1 MHKFSWNDEFWH
13 TLDFELLSISCI
25 RLFFIVSNFVYVFI
39 YRSKF
44 EPKHSPNRKK
54 ATRLKWD
61 CECAFYCFEHEIRN
75 MLNDFVVLVA
85 IKKKIEWYC
94 ERCMRFKA
102 SIWLC
107 FVPVIFFDKTWSNF
121 LIMIVLW
128 SSQSAN
134 WYFVL
139 AFIQFTILFSNVNA
153 SIHKTKK
160 LYSFT
165 IDRISHFTFYVC
177 MYRVHS
183 FWL

>member
-1 MHKFSWNDEFWH
+1 MKWSKKQDRKSVLHVKIDLIFHEKFWSIKIWVNSRYILKFEDISVFHHCFVFNFNRCLIKIEKKCTHFAGMTNFDIH
-13 TLDFELLSISCI
+13 SILICFQFHALDF
-25 RLFFIVSNFVYVFI
+25 FFIVSNFVYVFI

-107 FVPVIFFDKTWSNF
+107 FVPVIFF
-121 LIMIVLW
+121 
-128 SSQSAN
+128 
-134 WYFVL
+134 
-139 AFIQFTILFSNVNA
+139 
-153 SIHKTKK
+153 
-160 LYSFT
+160 
-165 IDRISHFTFYVC
+165 R
-177 MYRVHS
+177 
-183 FWL
+183 